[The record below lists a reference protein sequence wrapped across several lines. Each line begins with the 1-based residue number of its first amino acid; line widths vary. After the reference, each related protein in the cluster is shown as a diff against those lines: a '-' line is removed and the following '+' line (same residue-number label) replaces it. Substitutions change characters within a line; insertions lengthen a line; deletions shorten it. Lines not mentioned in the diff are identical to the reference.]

1 MYEMKTS
8 MDGTHSRLNATEEKI
23 SDIEVH
29 SN

>member
-1 MYEMKTS
+1 MYEMETS
-8 MDGTHSRLNATEEKI
+8 MDGTDSRLNTTEEKI